1 MRRSTGL
8 TLFVV
13 ALVAVFFLVAG
24 PLQAQEKAIKLRYS
38 DFAPPSH
45 PRSKLTAEWCKEIEK
60 RTNGR
65 VAISYFPGST
75 LTPPGQTYDSVT
87 KGIADIGSSLMS
99 YSAGRFPMSE
109 VLSLPLGFKD
119 GYQATKLAQAYYK
132 KFQPKEFGDTKI
144 MMLYAGGHCS
154 FMTVKPISKT
164 EDLKGL
170 RIKANTENADI
181 AKVVGAAP
189 VTMPVTETY
198 DGLQK
203 GLLDGILLSV
213 DTLKS
218 YRLGELL
225 KAVLENHAFSYGVGL
240 FVTMN
245 KAKWESIPKDTQQI
259 IEKVNDEY
267 IEKYGKVWAEGEK
280 DGLEYA
286 FSKGMKVIKVS
297 KEEETRW
304 AQKMKPVFDDY
315 IKMAK
320 SKGLPGEEVVKF
332 CQDFIKANP

>member
-1 MRRSTGL
+1 MKRIIGS
-8 TLFVV
+8 TLFIV
-13 ALVAVFFLVAG
+13 ALTVIFFVTG
-24 PLQAQEKAIKLRYS
+24 SPLSAQDKVIKLRYS

-45 PRSKLTAEWCKEIEK
+45 SRSKLTAEWCKEIEK

-65 VAISYFPGST
+65 ISVTYFPGGT

-99 YSAGRFPMSE
+99 YSAGRFPLSE

-119 GYQATKLAQAYYK
+119 GHQATKLAYAYYK
-132 KFQPKEFGDTKI
+132 KFQPKEFADTKV

-154 FMTVKPISKT
+154 FMTVKPIGKT

-170 RIKANTENADI
+170 RIKANAENADI
-181 AKVVGAAP
+181 ARAVGAAP

-198 DGLQK
+198 DSLQK

-225 KAVLENHAFSYGVGL
+225 KSVLENHAFSYGVGL

-245 KAKWESIPKDTQQI
+245 KAKWESMPKDLQQI
-259 IEKVNDEY
+259 VEAVNDEY
-267 IEKYGKVWAEGEK
+267 IDKYGKVWAEGEK
-280 DGLEYA
+280 EGLDYGI
-286 FSKGMKVIKVS
+286 SKGLKVIRVS
-297 KEEETRW
+297 KEEQAKW
-304 AQKMKPVFDDY
+304 AEKMKPVFDDY
-315 IKMAK
+315 IKMTK
-320 SKGLPGEEVVKF
+320 SKGLPGDEVVKF
-332 CQDFIKANP
+332 CQEYIKANP